1 MAVPCHLLKVCGN
14 IVFAAQGSDI
24 HSFSSELEYIS
35 TWRYPVKQEAEST
48 TPAAEIQESPAPEE
62 PPRSAGKKAAQYDNP
77 ANERPFVQGLYAT
90 ADGRHVVAI
99 TGSDKT
105 IWVFEHD
112 AFTADNRT
120 ILSANK
126 FGDVHALPLLPSP
139 TTSTS
144 ATTSSSPNPTAGLPL
159 SRSATPSTPTA
170 TAFKPQANEF
180 TVHTKRNLKALE
192 NQKRSLSRKASQDQQ
207 QQQQQAPPPFEYA
220 LLLGHV
226 SMLTAI
232 CVGTATVAVPA
243 AAQASE
249 PSTGTGNGT
258 GNGAE
263 AASAPART
271 TVRREYIITADRDEH
286 IRVSRG
292 MPQAHVI
299 EGFCLGHEEF
309 VSQLCMAPGGREEL
323 LISGGGDD
331 DLFVWDW
338 VNGRL
343 LGRAG
348 VLEHVKRVAGGDVDK
363 VAVTRVFG
371 CGWQGTT
378 AVFVVVERV
387 PALFQYELLDDN
399 KLRHHETIPLRGNPL
414 DVDIIESPSGGQ
426 RLLVAMD
433 PSASVSIEEG
443 SSSLVVLDKQETGW
457 KQTNVE
463 NLPACE
469 DANISADELQK
480 ILYSTESLRKLT
492 DFD

>member
-1 MAVPCHLLKVCGN
+1 MPKRPCSL
-14 IVFAAQGSDI
+14 
-24 HSFSSELEYIS
+24 
-35 TWRYPVKQEAEST
+35 
-48 TPAAEIQESPAPEE
+48 
-62 PPRSAGKKAAQYDNP
+62 
-77 ANERPFVQGLYAT
+77 
-90 ADGRHVVAI
+90 
-99 TGSDKT
+99 
-105 IWVFEHD
+105 

-139 TTSTS
+139 TTTTTS
-144 ATTSSSPNPTAGLPL
+144 ATTSSSPNPTTGLPL

-170 TAFKPQANEF
+170 TAFKPQANEL

-192 NQKRSLSRKASQDQQ
+192 NQKRSLSRKAFEDQQQ
-207 QQQQQAPPPFEYA
+207 QQQQQAPPPFEHA

-243 AAQASE
+243 VAAQASE
-249 PSTGTGNGT
+249 PGTSIGNGT

-331 DLFVWDW
+331 DLFIWDW

-343 LGRAG
+343 LGRSG
-348 VLEHVKRVAGGDVDK
+348 VLEHVKRVAGEDVDK

-378 AVFVVVERV
+378 AVFVVVER
-387 PALFQYELLDDN
+387 Y
-399 KLRHHETIPLRGNPL
+399 
-414 DVDIIESPSGGQ
+414 
-426 RLLVAMD
+426 
-433 PSASVSIEEG
+433 VSFSICWEVG
-443 SSSLVVLDKQETGW
+443 
-457 KQTNVE
+457 
-463 NLPACE
+463 
-469 DANISADELQK
+469 
-480 ILYSTESLRKLT
+480 RKY
-492 DFD
+492 